1 VNGRVIR
8 RVSAAKRVVACVAL
22 AILLTACAEPLVE
35 PRPPRTPTAVI
46 DRYNAIVATAEAGDD
61 LLARATAYYERGN
74 IWFDQQNYT
83 AAIADYD
90 RALALDPSLSRAVHN
105 RGLAYALLG
114 DDNAALRDY
123 AEAIRL
129 DPAYR
134 RAYENRVRL
143 LERLV
148 AEKPDETRLQQLA
161 DDYGR
166 LAELIP
172 EAAATYRYQQGLTLV
187 RLGDRAAARE
197 AFDAALRARPQHVDA
212 LYERALILYADG
224 DLNAAL
230 ADLDAALRLSPRA
243 ANAYYV
249 RGLIRHA
256 QGDIRSAIADFG
268 QALVLQPEYPE
279 ALIARAAAYAAQG
292 NIAAARA
299 DLQRLDGLTL
309 DPTLQQAREALRVQ
323 TGSP

>member
-1 VNGRVIR
+1 MNGRAIGWMPDAR
-8 RVSAAKRVVACVAL
+8 HVVVCVVL
-22 AILLTACAEPLVE
+22 AVLLAACAEPLVE
-35 PRPPRTPTAVI
+35 PRPPRTPTTVI
-46 DRYNAIVATAEAGDD
+46 DRYNAIVATAEAGGD
-61 LLARATAYYERGN
+61 LPARARAYYERGN
-74 IWFDQQNYT
+74 IWFDQQNYA
-83 AAIADYD
+83 AAIAEYD
-90 RALALDPSLSRAVHN
+90 RALTLDPSLSRAVHN

-114 DDNAALRDY
+114 NDTAALRDY

-148 AEKPDETRLQQLA
+148 AEKPDETLIQQLA

-172 EAAATYRYQQGLTLV
+172 DAAATYRYRQGLTLV
-187 RLGDRAAARE
+187 RLGDRAAARA
-197 AFDAALRARPQHVDA
+197 AFDAALHVRPQHVDA

-224 DLNAAL
+224 DLDAAL
-230 ADLDAALRLSPRA
+230 ADLDTALRLSPRA

-249 RGLIRHA
+249 RGLMRHT
-256 QGDIRSAIADFG
+256 QGDTRSAIADFG

-299 DLQRLDGLTL
+299 DLQRLDGLPL
-309 DPTLQQAREALRVQ
+309 DPALQQAREALRVQ